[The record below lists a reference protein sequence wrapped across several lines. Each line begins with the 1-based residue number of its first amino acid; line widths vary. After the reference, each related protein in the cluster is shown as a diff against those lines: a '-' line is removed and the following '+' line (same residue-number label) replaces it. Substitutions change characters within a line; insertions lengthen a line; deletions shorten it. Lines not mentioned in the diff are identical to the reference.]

1 MAQASSF
8 TNPNLLLA
16 LIHLKLLSLLADS
29 QTSHGA
35 EWLSG
40 TIHGL
45 GEKSIRTGGA
55 LLHDNIP
62 SNFSSLRLSVVDE
75 RSEQVYSLFWSKLF
89 LDSL

>member
-8 TNPNLLLA
+8 TNLNLLLA
-16 LIHLKLLSLLADS
+16 LIHLKLLSPFLADS

-40 TIHGL
+40 TIHSL

-55 LLHDNIP
+55 LLYDNIP
-62 SNFSSLRLSVVDE
+62 SQF
-75 RSEQVYSLFWSKLF
+75 FF
-89 LDSL
+89 LAIECRR